1 MGLVN
6 FPEMLTLELVNTFVR
21 DSNEDILYNPEKE
34 ETRNKDY
41 CLFYYIDR
49 IGNKV
54 YAYNRH
60 LLTADILNIYN
71 YKCAYGC
78 LMFFSND
85 DKYFIDPRYSKEDN
99 TKGSGVLEDTR
110 GAPTSAPKCASGER
124 SVSKL
129 IEKTLT
135 NKAWYKPINN
145 IIYVKAQ

>member
-1 MGLVN
+1 MGLVK

-21 DSNEDILYNPEKE
+21 ESNEDILYIPDIK

-41 CLFYYIDR
+41 CLFYYKDKNK
-49 IGNKV
+49 NKV
-54 YAYNRH
+54 FAYNRH
-60 LLTADILNIYN
+60 LITADTLNKYK
-71 YKCAYGC
+71 YKCTYGC

-85 DKYFIDPRYSKEDN
+85 DKYFIDPRYYKEDN
-99 TKGSGVLEDTR
+99 TKRSEVLE
-110 GAPTSAPKCASGER
+110 EL

-145 IIYVKAQ
+145 IIYVKA

>member
-85 DKYFIDPRYSKEDN
+85 DKYFIDPRYYKEDN
-99 TKGSGVLEDTR
+99 TKRSEVLE
-110 GAPTSAPKCASGER
+110 EL

-145 IIYVKAQ
+145 IIYVKA